1 VRTGLKN
8 HRERMALNPRV
19 RLISDAN
26 GGLGTARPTGEI
38 RGRARSR
45 VGRDAVL
52 RNPDRAVW
60 ANPAASEGLQSPVSN
75 LQSCRAFTLVE
86 LMAVAVTIGILV
98 AVVIGTAKYAN
109 LRIGIAQAKTQ
120 LAALQMGLELYKA
133 DVGYYPAST
142 IVRFSYSGSAEVSNA
157 AILYRALTQS
167 KRYYN
172 ARRSDIG
179 AVGVFT
185 YFKDPWGTPWHYYR
199 PVPAQLTSF
208 LASIN
213 AGNVS
218 YYITNGNYA
227 SFVVGGQKNLLT
239 YDLYSY
245 GPDTITTIPGAANPS
260 WGSPYYYAWL
270 FTDQTTSGH
279 DTDDIGNW
287 K

>member
-1 VRTGLKN
+1 MRTGLKN
-8 HRERMALNPRV
+8 QRERLASNPLV
-19 RLISDAN
+19 RLICDAN

-38 RGRARSR
+38 RGRARCS
-45 VGRDAVL
+45 
-52 RNPDRAVW
+52 DRAVW
-60 ANPAASEGLQSPVSN
+60 ANPAASESLQSPVSS

-86 LMAVAVTIGILV
+86 LMAVVVIIGVLV

-109 LRIGIAQAKTQ
+109 FRIGIAQAKTQ
-120 LAALQMGLELYKA
+120 LAALQMGIELYKA

-142 IVRFSYSGSAEVSNA
+142 IVRFSYSGSAEVSNSA
-157 AILYRALTQS
+157 CLYRALTQP

-179 AVGVFT
+179 AAGAFT

-213 AGNVS
+213 AANAS

-227 SFVVGGQKNLLT
+227 SFAVGGQKNSLT

-245 GPDTITTIPGAANPS
+245 GPDTITTIPGSIGAGS
-260 WGSPYYYAWL
+260 GSPFYYAWQVN
-270 FTDQTTSGH
+270 DQTTSGH
-279 DTDDIGNW
+279 DTDDIVNW

>member
-1 VRTGLKN
+1 MSRN
-8 HRERMALNPRV
+8 HAV
-19 RLISDAN
+19 
-26 GGLGTARPTGEI
+26 GT
-38 RGRARSR
+38 GRAGCPSPPSCGFQSICIGRAGSPFDDGMVFPPHLPISRSGA
-45 VGRDAVL
+45 VGHHAL
-52 RNPDRAVW
+52 P
-60 ANPAASEGLQSPVSN
+60 QS
-75 LQSCRAFTLVE
+75 LRAFTLVE
-86 LMAVAVTIGILV
+86 LMAVVVIIGVLV

-109 LRIGIAQAKTQ
+109 FRIGIAQAKTQ
-120 LAALQMGLELYKA
+120 LAALQMGIELYKA

-142 IVRFSYSGSAEVSNA
+142 IVRFSYSGSAEISNSA
-157 AILYRALTQS
+157 CLYRALTQP

-179 AVGVFT
+179 AAGVFT

-213 AGNVS
+213 AANAS

-227 SFVVGGQKNLLT
+227 SFAVGGQKNSLT

-245 GPDTITTIPGAANPS
+245 GPDTITTIPGSIGAGS
-260 WGSPYYYAWL
+260 GSPFYYAWQVN
-270 FTDQTTSGH
+270 DQTTSGH
-279 DTDDIGNW
+279 DTDDIVNW